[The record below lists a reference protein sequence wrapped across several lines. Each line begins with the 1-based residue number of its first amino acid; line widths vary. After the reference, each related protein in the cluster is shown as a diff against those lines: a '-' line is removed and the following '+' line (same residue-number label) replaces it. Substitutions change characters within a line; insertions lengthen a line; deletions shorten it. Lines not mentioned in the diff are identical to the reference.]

1 MATFYGIYER
11 AVRMQNS
18 QTISP
23 LACGIIGCAN
33 GYQHSS
39 YGVDKELNIAYNY
52 LDLPS
57 NVGDVLPD
65 PAKFDSSPLFCLAQ
79 FSEREYSVLTLSEYH
94 SVKQKGS
101 NRSGTFLGAFIETV
115 NCQFSLSEIS
125 AAFQVLKEL
134 CGFQYQHFIDHQDN
148 RYIEEIKD
156 KPFPKPSATE
166 KLEATLTPW
175 KALKP
180 QGESLYIACP
190 SEAYFERVIQ
200 IIFADD
206 LLRDFQKIY
215 FSANAKMTEGF
226 KQTRIKVF
234 EPTFSTFEQQ
244 MRERFSLKE
253 QKYIQRIQK
262 SQQTE
267 LLAKHNLQQF
277 QSKQD
282 ETIMQA
288 VNEQIQPYIQQI
300 QQAEQK
306 VAQMTQIL
314 KNNEKLSELGKK
326 VLEEVG
332 NRAIDL
338 NAEELARFASAEKNS
353 VEQKL
358 SNIENRIVGI
368 ASKLNQFEQYQYVE
382 PTQESPK
389 SDWLTWVLVGI
400 SVLFFM
406 LAVWGWFFTENGV
419 EQKKYDE
426 VLKSSENYK
435 HNLEQANEQISE
447 KSKELEKINKS
458 LEDFK
463 QDVLSLSKTCQKNT
477 KDKELCEKLSDVING
492 K

>member
-1 MATFYGIYER
+1 
-11 AVRMQNS
+11 MQNP

-190 SEAYFERVIQ
+190 SEAYFERAVQ
-200 IIFADD
+200 FIFESG

-215 FSANAKMTEGF
+215 FSASREISEGF

-234 EPTFSTFEQQ
+234 EPEFSLFEQQ
-244 MRERFSLKE
+244 LCERLNQRE
-253 QKYIQRIQK
+253 QQYMQMIQK
-262 SQQTE
+262 SQQSE
-267 LLAKHNLQQF
+267 RMAKQELQQ
-277 QSKQD
+277 
-282 ETIMQA
+282 MQNDQEKIIA
-288 VNEQIQPYIQQI
+288 QELHKRTQHYIDKT
-300 QQAEQK
+300 QQAEKELAAMQQYLESIK
-306 VAQMTQIL
+306 PL
-314 KNNEKLSELGKK
+314 NELGKT

-332 NRAIDL
+332 KRAKSLENI
-338 NAEELARFASAEKNS
+338 NLARFSSSTPNL
-353 VEQKL
+353 VEDKL
-358 SNIENRIVGI
+358 FSIENRITDV
-368 ASKLNQFEQYQYVE
+368 ANKLRQFEQPQQVE
-382 PTQESPK
+382 VVQES
-389 SDWLTWVLVGI
+389 SNNRLVTWILIVISGLSLVLAI
-400 SVLFFM
+400 
-406 LAVWGWFFTENGV
+406 WGWCNV
-419 EQKKYDE
+419 WLSDNVSKKSYDE
-426 VLKSSENYK
+426 LKT
-435 HNLEQANEQISE
+435 NLSIHKRDAEEAN
-447 KSKELEKINKS
+447 SKLEKTNKS
-458 LEDFK
+458 LADFK

-477 KDKELCEKLSDVING
+477 KDKELCDKLSDVLNG